1 MREAAP
7 RDGVPREAVM
17 FDDERRLRILG
28 QGELYSQFHPSILP
42 VRRRILIRLS
52 KLFPDRAENT
62 SRRLELS
69 WEHRHRKIPAMAV
82 DFRTF

>member
-69 WEHRHRKIPAMAV
+69 WEHRHRKIPAMAGK
-82 DFRTF
+82 RS